1 LTAFE
6 TTRRRRPSH
15 LAVVGEEHTPVMVGS
30 YPLPV
35 FAFWS
40 GVGSPGRTTLA
51 INIATELAIS
61 GKRVLLLDLDTL
73 GPSIA
78 LNLGLVD
85 TPAGLSAV
93 LRLVEQGRLS
103 HDEFRRLT
111 VTIDLGRQE
120 LLLMTGL
127 TSPERWEEVSPERLE
142 AMLLSISP
150 FVDLVVADL
159 SEPTFSKSS
168 LVHPSIGIQNRDVL
182 FESILAKCSK
192 LITVAGAD
200 PVSAKRFLEAQSY
213 LTDVRGAQ
221 DQFVVVNR
229 FRTGAIGANA
239 KIELAESF
247 ESIARLRIDAFIPDD
262 AENID
267 RAMRNGLPL
276 ALLKRSSP
284 ARLAIVELAKQLA
297 IGGSKAAR
305 RG

>member
-1 LTAFE
+1 MTAFE

-239 KIELAESF
+239 KTELAESF

-284 ARLAIVELAKQLA
+284 ARLAIAELAKQLA